1 MNWQRAALLDV
12 SVLGPQYGANVRAVQ
27 SSGGTVR
34 YVRITDIDE
43 WGRLHRKSWVAPE
56 SENLDDYLLEDGD
69 ILLARS
75 GATVGKSYV
84 YSTDDGPCVFAGYL
98 IRFRLDR
105 RVAEPRYLAY
115 YLQTREYWSWIKA
128 KRRVAAQPNVNG
140 AEYASLPLPIPPL
153 SEQRR
158 IVEILDQADC
168 LRRLRAGADSKAERI
183 LPALFISMFGDP
195 ATNPKGW
202 RELPL
207 DRVADVQGGL
217 QLSEKRKGSIDV
229 PYLRV
234 ANVYRNH
241 LDLSEI
247 KTLSVT
253 QSELDRTRL
262 TAGDVLVVEGH
273 GNPAEIGRCAVWDGS
288 IDPCVHQNHLI
299 RARPDPSQVR
309 PYFLSRFLNSAA
321 GRQHLLRCGK
331 TTSGLNTITVSNVK
345 SAVIFL
351 PPVDLQQRFEE
362 GVTSEDSTRKLRAV
376 ASAALERLWKLLL
389 DRAFSGSLT
398 TQWREAHMKELL
410 REVEQQSRAL
420 AEVR

>member
-1 MNWQRAALLDV
+1 MPLKKLAVDMQPGFASQPTTSDLGVPQLRTNNV
-12 SVLGPQYGANVRAVQ
+12 SA
-27 SSGGTVR
+27 
-34 YVRITDIDE
+34 E
-43 WGRLHRKSWVAPE
+43 GRLDL
-56 SENLDDYLLEDGD
+56 SELKYVPALPSDIERYSLMAGD
-69 ILLARS
+69 ILFNNTNSPAL
-75 GATVGKSYV
+75 VGKTAFFRESGQFLF
-84 YSTDDGPCVFAGYL
+84 SNHMTR
-98 IRFRLDR
+98 IRIDQAL
-105 RVAEPRYLAY
+105 AEPRYVARFLHWTWSQGAFRPFVTQWVNQAAINRAQLA
-115 YLQTREYWSWIKA
+115 A
-128 KRRVAAQPNVNG
+128 VPV
-140 AEYASLPLPIPPL
+140 PLPAL
-153 SEQRR
+153 SEQRH

-168 LRRLRAGADSKAERI
+168 LRCLRAGADAKAESI
-183 LPALFISMFGDP
+183 LPAIFFKMFGDP
-195 ATNPKGW
+195 VTNPKGW
-202 RELPL
+202 RESPI

-217 QLSEKRKGSIDV
+217 QLSEKRKGNIDV

-234 ANVYRNH
+234 ANVYRNR

-253 QSELDRTRL
+253 QPELDRTRL

-299 RARPDPSQVR
+299 RARPNPSRLR

-362 GVTSEDSTRKLRAV
+362 GVACEDTTCKLRNV
-376 ASAALERLWKLLL
+376 ASAALERLWNLLL

-398 TQWREAHMKELL
+398 ARWRESHMKELL
-410 REVEQQSRAL
+410 TEMEHQSRAL